1 MGADPRELTVKYV
14 TNCRLHLVQ
23 NSAWT
28 CPKMANFASQ
38 SAYDLHM
45 DTPKDTNILDDAN
58 TDAMA
63 CYQALKAH
71 DARFDGRFF
80 VAVSSTRIY
89 CRPVCRVKIPKFENC
104 RFFNLAALAES
115 HGYRPCMRCRPE
127 LAPRSLPWSTQDA
140 SRTLALQAARW
151 LDEPLAWHGDS
162 PTITK
167 LASHLGVSDRHVR
180 RLFEAQFGVSPLQYL
195 QTRRLLTAK
204 QLLTDTD
211 MPTSQVALASGFASV
226 RRFSDA
232 FVTHYRLNPS
242 ALRKSVRNPTHS
254 PVRNAQAAIDGQ
266 SCSVKLS
273 YRPPYDSRF
282 MLDFFRKR
290 QLNTTE
296 SIADIANNTSAR
308 WTFSHQTGGKSH
320 TGWLSV
326 EFMPAQP
333 AVTLKVSD
341 SLRPVLPQVIRQVR
355 ALLDL
360 DADPLAINAVLK
372 NSFESNAPH
381 QYAGLRV
388 PGCLNGFELA
398 VRAILGQQVTVAAG
412 RTFTQR
418 VVNAFGRAIETPFS
432 ELTRL
437 FPTPEVLAAASG
449 EALGQLG
456 IVKQRQAA
464 IMALARAVE
473 SKELY
478 LHPGVNIESTMTKL
492 RELPGVGDRTAQY
505 IAMRALRWPDAF
517 VAGDVALHKAM
528 GLQHQAPPLHVKL
541 SPTKTAAAALD
552 ASQQWRPWRSYAVM
566 RAWTSL

>member
-1 MGADPRELTVKYV
+1 
-14 TNCRLHLVQ
+14 LHLVQ
-23 NSAWT
+23 NGAWT
-28 CPKMANFASQ
+28 CPKMANFVSQ

-45 DTPKDTNILDDAN
+45 DTPKDALTGAN
-58 TDAMA
+58 TDALA

-104 RFFNLAALAES
+104 RFFDLAALAES
-115 HGYRPCMRCRPE
+115 QGYRPCMRCRPE

-151 LDEPLAWHGDS
+151 LDEPLAWQDDS
-162 PTITK
+162 PTIAK
-167 LASHLGVSDRHVR
+167 LAAHLGVSDRHVR

-204 QLLTDTD
+204 QLLTDTN
-211 MPTSQVALASGFASV
+211 MPTAHVALASGFASV

-242 ALRKSVRNPTHS
+242 ALRKSARAPARNST
-254 PVRNAQAAIDGQ
+254 AAIDGQ

-273 YRPPYDSRF
+273 YRPPYDSRW
-282 MLDFFRKR
+282 MLEFFQRR

-296 SIADIANNTSAR
+296 FIANLAGNTSAS
-308 WTFSHQTGGKSH
+308 WTFSHQSETKLHS
-320 TGWLSV
+320 GWLSV
-326 EFMPAQP
+326 EFLTAEP

-341 SLRPVLPQVIRQVR
+341 SLRPVLPQVIRRVR

-372 NSFESNAPH
+372 NSFETESPH

-418 VVNAFGRAIETPFS
+418 VVNRFGSVIETPFPA
-432 ELTRL
+432 LTRL
-437 FPTPEVLAAASG
+437 FPAPDVLAAASG

-464 IMALARAVE
+464 IVALARAIAD
-473 SKELY
+473 KKLY
-478 LHPGVNIESTMTKL
+478 LHPGVNIDTTLAKL
-492 RELPGVGDRTAQY
+492 RELPGIGDWTAQY

-528 GLQHQAPPLHVKL
+528 GLQHQTPPL
-541 SPTKTAAAALD
+541 SPAKTAAAALA
-552 ASQQWRPWRSYAVM
+552 ASQVWRPWRSYAVM